1 MRRLTKNQKKFKD
14 LYDLKQKYKVD
25 EAVEMVKNLTFT
37 KFDASMDI
45 AVHLNVDPRKADQM
59 LRGTVVLPN
68 GTGKV
73 KRVLV
78 LCSGDKIQE
87 ALDAGADYAGNDEYI
102 RKIQEEGWFDFDI
115 IVTMPAMMAKVG
127 KLGKILGPKG
137 LMPNPKSGTITL
149 DVAKAV
155 KDIKLGK
162 IEYRVDKFGVIHNS
176 IGRVSFESKKLV
188 ENIKELVS
196 TLVKAK
202 PASVKG
208 MYIKSISLSSTMSR
222 GVFVSQDM

>member
-1 MRRLTKNQKKFKD
+1 MRKLTKNQKKVEG
-14 LYDLKQKYKVD
+14 LYDLKQKYKID

-37 KFDASMDI
+37 KFDASIDI
-45 AVHLNVDPRKADQM
+45 AVHLNVDPKKADQM

-78 LCSGDKIQE
+78 LCSGDKIQD
-87 ALDAGADYAGNDEYI
+87 ALDAGADFAGNDDYI
-102 RKIQEEGWFDFDI
+102 KKIQDGWFDFDV

-137 LMPNPKSGTITL
+137 LMPNPKSGTITT
-149 DVAKAV
+149 DVVKAV

-176 IGRVSFESKKLV
+176 VGRVSFENKKLV
-188 ENIKELVS
+188 ENVKELIS
-196 TLVKAK
+196 TLIKAK

-208 MYIKSISLSSTMSR
+208 VYIKSISLASTMSK
-222 GVFVSQDM
+222 GVFVSHDM

>member
-1 MRRLTKNQKKFKD
+1 MRKLTKNQKKVEG
-14 LYDLKQKYKVD
+14 LYDLKQKYKID
-25 EAVEMVKNLTFT
+25 DAVEMVKNLTFT
-37 KFDASMDI
+37 KFDASIDI
-45 AVHLNVDPRKADQM
+45 AVHLNVDPKKADQM

-78 LCSGDKIQE
+78 LCSGDKIQD
-87 ALDAGADYAGNDEYI
+87 ALDAGADFAGNDDYI
-102 RKIQEEGWFDFDI
+102 KKIQDGWFDFDV

-137 LMPNPKSGTITL
+137 LMPNPKSGTITT
-149 DVAKAV
+149 DVVKAV

-176 IGRVSFESKKLV
+176 VGRVSFENKKLI
-188 ENIKELVS
+188 ENVKELIS
-196 TLVKAK
+196 TLIKAK

-208 MYIKSISLSSTMSR
+208 VYIKSISLASTMSK
-222 GVFVSQDM
+222 GVFVSHDM

>member
-14 LYDLKQKYKVD
+14 LYDLKQKYKID
-25 EAVEMVKNLTFT
+25 DAVEMVKSLTFT
-37 KFDASMDI
+37 KFDSSVDI

-68 GTGKV
+68 GTGK
-73 KRVLV
+73 KRRVLV

-87 ALDAGADYAGNDEYI
+87 ALDAGADFAGNDEYI
-102 RKIQEEGWFDFDI
+102 KQIQEGWFDFDI
-115 IVTMPAMMAKVG
+115 IVTMPTMMAKVG

-176 IGRVSFESKKLV
+176 VGRISFESKKLV
-188 ENIKELVS
+188 ENVKELIS

-208 MYIKSISLSSTMSR
+208 VYIKSISLSSTMSR
-222 GVFVSQDM
+222 GVFVSHDM

>member
-1 MRRLTKNQKKFKD
+1 MRKLSKNQKKFEG
-14 LYDLKQKYKVD
+14 LYDLKQKYKID
-25 EAVEMVKNLTFT
+25 DAIEMVKKMTFT
-37 KFDASMDI
+37 KFDASMDVAI
-45 AVHLNVDPRKADQM
+45 HLNVDPRKADQM

-87 ALDAGADYAGNDEYI
+87 ALDAGADYAGNDDYLN
-102 RKIQEEGWFDFDI
+102 KIQNGWFDFDI

-127 KLGKILGPKG
+127 RLGKILGPKG
-137 LMPNPKSGTITL
+137 LMPNPKSGTITM
-149 DVAKAV
+149 DIAKAV

-162 IEYRVDKFGVIHNS
+162 IEYRVDKFGIIHNS
-176 IGRVSFESKKLV
+176 IGRVSFENEKIAKNV
-188 ENIKELVS
+188 KELVS
-196 TLVKAK
+196 TLIKAK

-208 MYIKSISLSSTMSR
+208 VFVKSISLSSTMSK

>member
-1 MRRLTKNQKKFKD
+1 MRKLSKNQKKFEG
-14 LYDLKQKYKVD
+14 LYDLKQKYKID
-25 EAVEMVKNLTFT
+25 DAIEMVKKMTFT
-37 KFDASMDI
+37 KFDASMDVAI
-45 AVHLNVDPRKADQM
+45 HLNVDPRKADQM

-87 ALDAGADYAGNDEYI
+87 ALDAGADYAGNDDYLN
-102 RKIQEEGWFDFDI
+102 KIQNGWFDFDI

-127 KLGKILGPKG
+127 RLGKILGPKG
-137 LMPNPKSGTITL
+137 LMPNPKSGTITM
-149 DVAKAV
+149 DIAKAV

-162 IEYRVDKFGVIHNS
+162 IEYRVDKFGIIHNS
-176 IGRVSFESKKLV
+176 IGRVSFDNEKIAKNV
-188 ENIKELVS
+188 KELVS
-196 TLVKAK
+196 TLIKAK

-208 MYIKSISLSSTMSR
+208 VFVKSISLSSTMSK

>member
-1 MRRLTKNQKKFKD
+1 
-14 LYDLKQKYKVD
+14 
-25 EAVEMVKNLTFT
+25 
-37 KFDASMDI
+37 
-45 AVHLNVDPRKADQM
+45 M

-78 LCSGDKIQE
+78 LCSGDKIQD
-87 ALDAGADYAGNDEYI
+87 ALDAGADFAGNDDYI
-102 RKIQEEGWFDFDI
+102 KKIQDGWFDFDV

-137 LMPNPKSGTITL
+137 LMPNPKSGTITT
-149 DVAKAV
+149 DVVKAV

-176 IGRVSFESKKLV
+176 VGRVSFENKKLI
-188 ENIKELVS
+188 ENVKELIS
-196 TLVKAK
+196 TLINAK

-208 MYIKSISLSSTMSR
+208 VYIKSISLSSTMSK
-222 GVFVSQDM
+222 GVFVSHDM

>member
-1 MRRLTKNQKKFKD
+1 MRKLTKNQKKVEG
-14 LYDLKQKYKVD
+14 LYDLKQKYKID

-37 KFDASMDI
+37 KFDASIDI
-45 AVHLNVDPRKADQM
+45 AVHLNVDPKKADQM

-78 LCSGDKIQE
+78 LCSGDKIQD
-87 ALDAGADYAGNDEYI
+87 ALDAGADFAGNDDYI
-102 RKIQEEGWFDFDI
+102 KKIQDGWFDFDV

-137 LMPNPKSGTITL
+137 LMPNPKSGTITT
-149 DVAKAV
+149 DVVKAV

-176 IGRVSFESKKLV
+176 VGRVSFENKKHLFR
-188 ENIKELVS
+188 N
-196 TLVKAK
+196 
-202 PASVKG
+202 
-208 MYIKSISLSSTMSR
+208 
-222 GVFVSQDM
+222 

>member
-1 MRRLTKNQKKFKD
+1 MRKLTKNQKKVEG
-14 LYDLKQKYKVD
+14 LYDLKQKYKID
-25 EAVEMVKNLTFT
+25 DAVEMVKNLTFT
-37 KFDASMDI
+37 KFDASIDI
-45 AVHLNVDPRKADQM
+45 AVHLNVDPKKADQM

-78 LCSGDKIQE
+78 LCSGDKIQD
-87 ALDAGADYAGNDEYI
+87 ALDAGADFAGNDDYI
-102 RKIQEEGWFDFDI
+102 KKIQDGWFDFDV

-137 LMPNPKSGTITL
+137 LMPNPKSGTITT
-149 DVAKAV
+149 DVVKAV

-176 IGRVSFESKKLV
+176 VGRVSFENKKLI
-188 ENIKELVS
+188 ENVKELIS
-196 TLVKAK
+196 TLIKAK

-208 MYIKSISLSSTMSR
+208 VYIKSISLSSTMSK
-222 GVFVSQDM
+222 GVFVSHDM

>member
-1 MRRLTKNQKKFKD
+1 MRKLSKNQKKFEG
-14 LYDLKQKYKVD
+14 LYDLKQKYKID
-25 EAVEMVKNLTFT
+25 DAIEMVKKMTFT
-37 KFDASMDI
+37 KFDASMDVAI
-45 AVHLNVDPRKADQM
+45 HLNVDPRKADQM

-87 ALDAGADYAGNDEYI
+87 ALDAGADYAGNDDYLN
-102 RKIQEEGWFDFDI
+102 KIQNGWFGFDI

-127 KLGKILGPKG
+127 RLGKILGPKG
-137 LMPNPKSGTITL
+137 LMPNPKSGTITM
-149 DVAKAV
+149 DIAKAV

-162 IEYRVDKFGVIHNS
+162 IEYRVDKFGIIHNS
-176 IGRVSFESKKLV
+176 IGRVSFENEKIAKNV
-188 ENIKELVS
+188 KELVS
-196 TLVKAK
+196 TLIKAK

-208 MYIKSISLSSTMSR
+208 VFVKSISLSSTMSK

>member
-1 MRRLTKNQKKFKD
+1 MRKLTKNQKRFKD
-14 LYDLKQKYKVD
+14 LYDLKQKYKID
-25 EAVEMVKNLTFT
+25 DAVEMVKNLTFT
-37 KFDASMDI
+37 KFDSSVDI

-68 GTGKV
+68 GTGK
-73 KRVLV
+73 KKKVLV

-87 ALDAGADYAGNDEYI
+87 ALDAGADFAGNDEYI
-102 RKIQEEGWFDFDI
+102 RQIQEGWFDFDI
-115 IVTMPAMMAKVG
+115 IVTMPTMMAKVG

-155 KDIKLGK
+155 KDIKSGK

-176 IGRVSFESKKLV
+176 IGRISFESKKLV
-188 ENIKELVS
+188 ENVRELIS
-196 TLVKAK
+196 TLIKAK

-208 MYIKSISLSSTMSR
+208 VYIKSISLSSTMSR
-222 GVFVSQDM
+222 GVFVSHDM

>member
-1 MRRLTKNQKKFKD
+1 MRKLTKNQKKVEG
-14 LYDLKQKYKVD
+14 LYDLKQKYKID
-25 EAVEMVKNLTFT
+25 DAVEMVKNLTFT
-37 KFDASMDI
+37 KFDASIDI
-45 AVHLNVDPRKADQM
+45 AVHLNVDPKKADQM

-78 LCSGDKIQE
+78 LCSGDKIQD
-87 ALDAGADYAGNDEYI
+87 ALDAGADFAGNDDYI
-102 RKIQEEGWFDFDI
+102 KKIQDGWFDFDV

-137 LMPNPKSGTITL
+137 LMPNPKSGTITT
-149 DVAKAV
+149 DVVKAV

-176 IGRVSFESKKLV
+176 VGRVSFENKKLV
-188 ENIKELVS
+188 ENVKELIS
-196 TLVKAK
+196 TLIKAK

-208 MYIKSISLSSTMSR
+208 VYIKSISLASTMSK
-222 GVFVSQDM
+222 GVFVSHDM

>member
-1 MRRLTKNQKKFKD
+1 MRKLTKNQKKVEG
-14 LYDLKQKYKVD
+14 LYDLKQKYKID

-37 KFDASMDI
+37 KFDASIDI
-45 AVHLNVDPRKADQM
+45 AVHLNVDPKKADQM

-78 LCSGDKIQE
+78 LCSGDKIQD
-87 ALDAGADYAGNDEYI
+87 ALDAGADFAGNDDYI
-102 RKIQEEGWFDFDI
+102 KKIQDGWFDFDV

-137 LMPNPKSGTITL
+137 LMPNPKSGTITT
-149 DVAKAV
+149 DVVKAV

-176 IGRVSFESKKLV
+176 VGRVSFENKKLI
-188 ENIKELVS
+188 ENVKELIS
-196 TLVKAK
+196 TLIKAK

-208 MYIKSISLSSTMSR
+208 VYIKSISLASTMSK
-222 GVFVSQDM
+222 GVFVSHDM